1 MATEEKQDKIE
12 ETAPE
17 SAPKVEETTPP
28 KEEKSE
34 EKPVYKFPHQV
45 LMEKLGKKDA
55 DVDANTKEYISDF
68 NDFLKHVKMTKA
80 SAEKKGQKWSLPE
93 TKKNKL
99 LRLSK
104 SVCQSLQVI
113 IDEEE
118 DKKRAIKEAQEREAR
133 KKQFLI
139 QKRREQKEKMK
150 AKIEAEEQRLKEE
163 EELAEKK
170 KKEEEE
176 DTLGFWF

>member
-1 MATEEKQDKIE
+1 MATEEKQEKLE
-12 ETAPE
+12 ENAQE
-17 SAPKVEETTPP
+17 SAPKVEEKTPP
-28 KEEKSE
+28 KEEKKE

-45 LMEKLGKKDA
+45 LMERLGKKEA
-55 DVDANTKEYISDF
+55 DVDDNTKEYLSDF

-80 SAEKKGQKWSLPE
+80 SAEKKGQDWKLPD

-104 SVCQSLQVI
+104 SVCQSLQVV
-113 IDEEE
+113 IDAEE
-118 DKKRAIKEAQEREAR
+118 DKKNAIKEAQELEAR
-133 KKQFLI
+133 KRKFLI
-139 QKRREQKEKMK
+139 EKRREQSAKMK
-150 AKIEAEEQRLKEE
+150 AKIEAEKQRLKEE